1 MQRIL
6 VLVSLFLTIY
16 SFFDC
21 ARTEQ
26 EQVRK
31 MPKWAWLLLIL
42 LFLDPIGAVLWLTI
56 GRPKKNRGPGRNRPG
71 RIIPPDDDPDFLN
84 KI

>member
-1 MQRIL
+1 MQRFL
-6 VLVSLFLTIY
+6 VLISLVLTIY

-31 MPKWAWLLLIL
+31 LPKWGWILLIL
-42 LFLDPIGAVLWLTI
+42 LFESVGAILWLTI
-56 GRPKKNRGPGRNRPG
+56 GRPKQNRGPGRNRPG
-71 RIIPPDDDPDFLN
+71 RIIPPDDDQDFLN